1 MSSGY
6 EVCLTLL
13 QTQLHAPMDGWNRQE
28 EKAEAAQLSPM
39 FGYSNVLDVAYGN
52 MKFLQ

>member
-1 MSSGY
+1 MSLGY
-6 EVCLTLL
+6 EVCLTQL
-13 QTQLHAPMDGWNRQE
+13 QTQLQAPMDGWNRQE
-28 EKAEAAQLSPM
+28 QKAYQLSPM